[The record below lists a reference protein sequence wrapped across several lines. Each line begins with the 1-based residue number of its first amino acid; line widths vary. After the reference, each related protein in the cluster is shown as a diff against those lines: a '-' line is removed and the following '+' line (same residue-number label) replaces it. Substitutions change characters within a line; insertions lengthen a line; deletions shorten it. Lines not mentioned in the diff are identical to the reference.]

1 MLWNV
6 HETNYSSYKQL
17 FHHQPLFIF
26 FPLRQKNTTTTAARH
41 ATEKL
46 QNSFLCPEALTLEAL
61 FLPKSAN

>member
-1 MLWNV
+1 MSMKQIIAAINNYFITSRSLFFSLWD
-6 HETNYSSYKQL
+6 K
-17 FHHQPLFIF
+17 
-26 FPLRQKNTTTTAARH
+26 KNQTTTARH

>member
-1 MLWNV
+1 MSMKQIIAAINNYYITSRSLFFSLWDKK
-6 HETNYSSYKQL
+6 KQ
-17 FHHQPLFIF
+17 
-26 FPLRQKNTTTTAARH
+26 TTAARH